1 VAQQA
6 VSSDIINKRR
16 CKVLNPTK
24 GVSRQIVTAFLLA
37 AVACFLMP
45 SVPNANAACTVSTTP
60 VNFGSYDVLSSASLD
75 STGSVTVDCSVG
87 VSPPNPPVD
96 VLITIGQ
103 SANSGS
109 FNPRKMKNATGRD
122 LLNYNLYSDTT
133 MVSIWG
139 DGTGGTSTVILSKV
153 NKNAP
158 PVVTTVFG
166 RIPGGQDVSAGPY
179 SDVLT
184 VTITW

>member
-1 VAQQA
+1 
-6 VSSDIINKRR
+6 
-16 CKVLNPTK
+16 VLNPSR
-24 GVSRQIVTAFLLA
+24 GVSGQTVKAFLFF
-37 AVACFLMP
+37 AVACFLIL

-60 VNFGSYDVLSSASLD
+60 VNFGSYDVLSSTPLD

-109 FNPRKMKNATGRD
+109 FNPRKMKNVTGPD
-122 LLNYNLYSDTT
+122 LLNYNLYSNAS

-139 DGTGGTSTVILSKV
+139 DGTGGTSTVTLNKV

-158 PVVTTVFG
+158 PAVTTVFG

-179 SDVLT
+179 SDILT

>member
-1 VAQQA
+1 
-6 VSSDIINKRR
+6 
-16 CKVLNPTK
+16 VLNPTR
-24 GVSRQIVTAFLLA
+24 GVSRQIIKTFLFV
-37 AVACFLMP
+37 AVVCFLMP
-45 SVPNANAACTVSTTP
+45 SVPNANAACAVSTTP
-60 VNFGSYDVLSSASLD
+60 VNFGSYDVLSSTPLD

-87 VSPPNPPVD
+87 VGPPNPPVD
-96 VLITIGQ
+96 VLITISQ

-109 FNPRKMKNATGRD
+109 FNPRKMKNVAGTD
-122 LLNYNLYSDTT
+122 LLNYNLYSNAS

-139 DGTGGTSTVILSKV
+139 DGTGGTSTVTLTKV

-158 PVVTTVFG
+158 PVVTTVYG
-166 RIPGGQDVSAGPY
+166 RILGGQDVSAGPY